1 MFWLK
6 LHPICVIQ
14 KKKLLINAFFKDHLM
29 KIQINRSHEN
39 ALGLFI
45 MIKSFFMDL
54 LVKVGYV
61 AIGTPPKN
69 ERYIRTC

>member
-1 MFWLK
+1 ML
-6 LHPICVIQ
+6 
-14 KKKLLINAFFKDHLM
+14 FFKDHLM
-29 KIQINRSHEN
+29 KIQINRPHEN
-39 ALGLFI
+39 ALELFI

-61 AIGTPPKN
+61 TIGTPPKN